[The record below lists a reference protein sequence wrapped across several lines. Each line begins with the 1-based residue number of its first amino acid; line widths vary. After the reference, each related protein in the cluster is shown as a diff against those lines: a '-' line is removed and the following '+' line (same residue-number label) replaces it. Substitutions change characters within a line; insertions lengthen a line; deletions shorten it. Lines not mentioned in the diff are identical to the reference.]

1 VVKRAPATVHGDCA
15 AVRAA
20 IADAGA
26 VRVVL
31 ANGCFDPMH
40 VGHARYLADAAAHG
54 DYLVVAVNDDV
65 GTRRIKG
72 EGRPVVPAPDRAML
86 VAALW
91 CVDAVLLFPDDTVER
106 LLREIRP
113 AVHAK
118 GTDYTTE
125 TVPER
130 EIARELGIETVIAGD
145 PKMHASREVVARVRR
160 AVQSGPPG
168 PARE

>member
-1 VVKRAPATVHGDCA
+1 
-15 AVRAA
+15 
-20 IADAGA
+20 
-26 VRVVL
+26 
-31 ANGCFDPMH
+31 MH

-54 DYLVVAVNDDV
+54 DFLVVAVNDDA
-65 GTRRIKG
+65 GTRRMKG
-72 EGRPVVPAPDRAML
+72 EGRPVVPARDRAML
-86 VAALW
+86 VAALS

-106 LLREIRP
+106 VLREIRP

-130 EIARELGIETVIAGD
+130 AVARELGIETVIAGD
-145 PKMHASREVVARVRR
+145 PKTHASREVVARVRAAR
-160 AVQSGPPG
+160 GSGPPG